1 MCIDSQKRAWNESYT
16 GGDFNASNK
25 AKVKNWSKNQKQK
38 NSLKIGSEMAKIY
51 LKWPLLV
58 HFRYQNYL

>member
-1 MCIDSQKRAWNESYT
+1 MSHIL